1 MTLLHKVWHSS
12 ALALLTTLGIVTTAW
27 GTEPI
32 TLQQIG
38 APSIKGGGPT
48 PPNNGG
54 TGTSTTYCP
63 FRLVGRVE
71 DVDGSGN
78 LVCRYKIF
86 ITSNCAA
93 DEYRID
99 LPCNVERSSC
109 AGGSCQIPHTSVL
122 VPVSPP
128 DPNAVSQD
136 IGLPM
141 PNPMPANDPTT
152 VPGYTK
158 AFASDAMNGG
168 VAPVSA
174 GNTRTIVPV
183 GATTTA
189 TTKYATY
196 SQPGGDK
203 HFKLI
208 RIEVTEPD
216 GSKITIG
223 SGFQIPSIPAGETVV
238 RSNFRQL
245 QPKTYQVEEYSNTNN
260 IEWTYIVHEN
270 Q

>member
-1 MTLLHKVWHSS
+1 MTLLHKVSRSS
-12 ALALLTTLGIVTTAW
+12 ALALLATLTMVATAW
-27 GTEPI
+27 GVDPI
-32 TLQQIG
+32 TLPQIG
-38 APSIKGGGPT
+38 PPTIKGGGT

-63 FRLVGRVE
+63 DRLVGRVE

-78 LVCRYKIF
+78 LICRYKIF
-86 ITSNCAA
+86 ITSNCTD
-93 DEYRID
+93 DERRVD
-99 LPCNVERSSC
+99 LPCSVERSPCSGNSC
-109 AGGSCQIPHTSVL
+109 PVPHTSVL
-122 VPVSPP
+122 IPVSPP
-128 DPNAVSQD
+128 DLNAASQD
-136 IGLPM
+136 IGQP
-141 PNPMPANDPTT
+141 PPPADDPITI
-152 VPGYTK
+152 PGFAK
-158 AFASDAMNGG
+158 AFASDAMSGG
-168 VAPVSA
+168 VAPIPA

-196 SQPGGDK
+196 PQPGGDK

-238 RSNFRQL
+238 PSNFRQL
-245 QPKTYQVEEYSNTNN
+245 QSKTYQVEEYSNTNN
-260 IEWTYIVHEN
+260 VEWTYIVHEN